1 MAEADKK
8 KEEPSAEAGE
18 GDKPRGRP
26 WATMGIF
33 GGVMLLEGLAIFMC
47 MKIFG
52 SEPDP
57 TLGMEG
63 DLQPT
68 TAPFEAS
75 RELEVSSVRVQ
86 NDNGQRATL
95 YSVSV
100 TIRVDHAREA
110 MVTEFLKNR
119 KATINDGISRLIRS
133 AEEKHLAEPGL
144 ETLKRQI
151 RFELSSLLG
160 DDTIIEQVL
169 IPEFT
174 PLPIGF

>member
-1 MAEADKK
+1 MADADRK
-8 KEEPSAEAGE
+8 KEDQSPEAENA
-18 GDKPRGRP
+18 DRPRGRP
-26 WATMGIF
+26 LATIGIF

-47 MKIFG
+47 MKFFG
-52 SEPDP
+52 SDPDP
-57 TLGMEG
+57 TLGMQG
-63 DLQPT
+63 DLQTT

-95 YSVSV
+95 YSVAV
-100 TIRVDHAREA
+100 TIRVDHEREP
-110 MVTEFLKNR
+110 MVTDFLKNR
-119 KATINDGISRLIRS
+119 KATINDAISRLIRS

-151 RFELSSLLG
+151 RFELSSLMG

-174 PLPIGF
+174 PLPTGF